1 MEYHSAVRKDE
12 ILPSATQWKKLE
24 DMLPNEI
31 RQTEK
36 QILYDPTCVWN
47 LNKVKLTEAGIGRWL
62 PEVEEARRDVEQGV
76 QTYS

>member
-24 DMLPNEI
+24 DMLTNEI

-62 PEVEEARRDVEQGV
+62 PEVEALGMCDIHE
-76 QTYS
+76 